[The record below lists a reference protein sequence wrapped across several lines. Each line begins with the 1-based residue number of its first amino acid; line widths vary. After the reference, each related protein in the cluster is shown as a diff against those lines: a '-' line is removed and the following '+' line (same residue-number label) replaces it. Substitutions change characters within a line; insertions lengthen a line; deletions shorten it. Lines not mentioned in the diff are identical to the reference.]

1 MPKILISS
9 QKSDIFNIYETSS
22 RFNVQLAQQV
32 YVMETDTDFYCNIDD
47 IKSVF
52 RGIGF
57 LTGLAVKPVVKIIIC
72 VNFSTPDQR

>member
-1 MPKILISS
+1 
-9 QKSDIFNIYETSS
+9 
-22 RFNVQLAQQV
+22 
-32 YVMETDTDFYCNIDD
+32 METDTNFYCNIDD

-72 VNFSTPDQR
+72 VNFSTLDQR